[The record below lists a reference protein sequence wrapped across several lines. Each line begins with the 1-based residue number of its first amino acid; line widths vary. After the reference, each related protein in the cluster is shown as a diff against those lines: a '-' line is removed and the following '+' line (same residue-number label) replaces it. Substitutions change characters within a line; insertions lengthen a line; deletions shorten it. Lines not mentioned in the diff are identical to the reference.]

1 MAEMTEMQVHE
12 ERVMNLVESSSG
24 TPTITPLTKTNAH
37 RAESIRRIGTDK
49 DAVAFHFR
57 KKSTGMYMYI
67 HTYTENG
74 EEKELRASDFK
85 NWEVTEF
92 KYPGYLEELEEIA
105 VNAYRWNSHDP
116 ETRAETDI
124 MGYEKQLHEDLKKIP
139 EAKKRITSIL
149 TKVKYPF
156 YSTASH
162 AAQTRW

>member
-24 TPTITPLTKTNAH
+24 NPTITPLTKTNAH

-85 NWEVTEF
+85 NWKNWKKSPSMPTAGI
-92 KYPGYLEELEEIA
+92 PMI
-105 VNAYRWNSHDP
+105 R
-116 ETRAETDI
+116 
-124 MGYEKQLHEDLKKIP
+124 KQGLK
-139 EAKKRITSIL
+139 RTSWDMKSSSMK
-149 TKVKYPF
+149 T
-156 YSTASH
+156 
-162 AAQTRW
+162 

>member
-1 MAEMTEMQVHE
+1 MTEMQVHE

-85 NWEVTEF
+85 NWTEKELLALKGIGPATIKKLKENGIKF
-92 KYPGYLEELEEIA
+92 K
-105 VNAYRWNSHDP
+105 
-116 ETRAETDI
+116 
-124 MGYEKQLHEDLKKIP
+124 
-139 EAKKRITSIL
+139 
-149 TKVKYPF
+149 
-156 YSTASH
+156 
-162 AAQTRW
+162 